1 LKIGLIA
8 QIEGE
13 QMQKFATTSER
24 INVPH
29 DPLYVDYFDRPRFW
43 EEMGYQFYTLIDTHR
58 AWLVMLVE
66 QGIVPQDDAVKV
78 LIALKQLKTA
88 GREAVSYVPGYHDVY
103 THVEQWLRER
113 AGAEATAHLS
123 LARTR
128 PEPLFRMYFRGY
140 ILDAID
146 QLIHFRH
153 TLLDVAERHRD
164 AVMPGYTH
172 QQHAQP
178 TTFGAYL
185 LSIHD
190 PLERSTRWLEMAY
203 ATTNESTMGCGALAG
218 TAFPIDRQRVADLLG
233 FDGIMESTFA
243 SVSTGDH
250 LVQATSAAS
259 DAMITVSRLCMDL
272 EVWTNTESR
281 FLDLAPEFA
290 DVSSLMPQKKNPA
303 VFEVVRGKASR
314 ALGQTVGVYI
324 SLTKAF
330 YADVLDLKLSYSPT
344 LSVVEQMAATMKFLA
359 GVIRTLGVDRERM
372 LEAAAEGFST
382 VSELADEIFRQTGLP
397 HRLAHTVV
405 AHCVTRA
412 LEAGMVA
419 TDVTAEF
426 VEEVAQETLG
436 HSLGLSE
443 EQVRRALD
451 PVAFV
456 ESHDVTGGP
465 APKEVLRMI
474 GERRERLDEER
485 ERQVGRRGR
494 LEAAAAKLDQVSQA
508 MIQEAG

>member
-1 LKIGLIA
+1 M
-8 QIEGE
+8 E
-13 QMQKFATTSER
+13 KFATTSER
-24 INVPH
+24 IDVPH

-66 QGIVPQDDAVKV
+66 QGIVPQEDAAKV
-78 LIALKQLKTA
+78 LVALKDLRSA
-88 GREAVSYVPGYHDVY
+88 GREAVAYVPGYHDVY

-140 ILDAID
+140 ILEAID
-146 QLIHFRH
+146 QLMHFRE
-153 TLLDVAERHRD
+153 TLLDAAERHCD

-190 PLERSTRWLEMAY
+190 PLERSTKWLEMAY

-218 TAFPIDRQRVADLLG
+218 TAFPIDRYRVAELLG
-233 FDGIMESTFA
+233 FDDIMESAFA

-250 LVQATSAAS
+250 LVQATSASS

-314 ALGQTVGVYI
+314 ALGETVGVYI
-324 SLTKAF
+324 GLTKAF
-330 YADVLDLKLSYSPT
+330 YADVLDLELTYAPGMHVLEET
-344 LSVVEQMAATMKFLA
+344 AATMKFLA

-382 VSELADEIFRQTGLP
+382 VSALADEIFRHTGLP

-405 AHCVTRA
+405 AHCVTKA

-419 TDVTAEF
+419 TDVTADF
-426 VEEVAQETLG
+426 VEEVAQEELG
-436 HSLGLSE
+436 HPLGLSE

-465 APKEVLRMI
+465 APREVQRMV
-474 GERRERLDEER
+474 EARRGRLAKER
-485 ERQVGRRGR
+485 ERQGERLAR
-494 LEAAAAKLDQVSQA
+494 LETAARKLDQVTEA
-508 MIQEAG
+508 MIEKR

>member
-1 LKIGLIA
+1 M
-8 QIEGE
+8 E
-13 QMQKFATTSER
+13 KFATTSER

-43 EEMGYQFYTLIDTHR
+43 EEMDYQFYTLIDTHR

-66 QGIVPQDDAVKV
+66 QGIVPREDTTKVLVALKDLKAAGPDAV
-78 LIALKQLKTA
+78 A
-88 GREAVSYVPGYHDVY
+88 YVPGYHDVY
-103 THVEQWLRER
+103 THVEQWLKER

-140 ILDAID
+140 ILDCID
-146 QLIHFRH
+146 QLLHFRD
-153 TLLDVAERHRD
+153 TLLKAAEQHRD

-185 LSIHD
+185 LAIHD

-203 ATTNESTMGCGALAG
+203 ETTNQSTMGCGALAG
-218 TAFPIDRQRVADLLG
+218 TAFPIDRYRVAELLG
-233 FDGIMESTFA
+233 FDDIMESTFA

-259 DAMITVSRLCMDL
+259 DAMITLSRLCMDL

-314 ALGQTVGVYI
+314 ALGDTVGVYI
-324 SLTKAF
+324 GLTKAF
-330 YADVLDLKLSYSPT
+330 YADVLDLKLNYTPA
-344 LSVVEQMAATMKFLA
+344 LRVLEQTAATMKFLA
-359 GVIRTLGVDRERM
+359 GVMRTLGVERERM

-382 VSELADEIFRQTGLP
+382 VSELADEIFRHTGLP

-405 AHCVTRA
+405 AHCVTKA

-426 VEEVAQETLG
+426 VEEVAQEVLG
-436 HSLGLSE
+436 RPLGLSE

-465 APKEVLRMI
+465 APKEVLRMV
-474 GERRERLDEER
+474 GERKGRLDEER
-485 ERQVGRRGR
+485 ERQAGRRGR
-494 LEAAAAKLDQVSQA
+494 LEAAAAKLDQVTEA
-508 MIQEAG
+508 MI

>member
-1 LKIGLIA
+1 
-8 QIEGE
+8 
-13 QMQKFATTSER
+13 MQDFATTSER
-24 INVPH
+24 IKVPH
-29 DPLYVDYFDRPRFW
+29 DPLYVEYWDRECF
-43 EEMGYQFYTLIDTHR
+43 EEEKGYRFYTLIDTHR

-66 QGIVPQDDAVKV
+66 QDIVPQEDAAKV
-78 LIALKQLKTA
+78 LVALKDLKA
-88 GREAVSYVPGYHDVY
+88 IDREDFTFKPGYHDVY
-103 THVEQWLRER
+103 THVEQWLKAR

-140 ILDAID
+140 ILDCLD
-146 QLIHFRH
+146 QLLLFRE
-153 TLLDVAERHRD
+153 TLLSAAEQHRD

-185 LSIHD
+185 LSLHD
-190 PLERSTRWLEMAY
+190 PLARSSRWLEMAY
-203 ATTNESTMGCGALAG
+203 TTTNESTMGCGALAG
-218 TAFPIDRQRVADLLG
+218 TAFPIDRYRVAELLG
-233 FDGIMESTFA
+233 FDDIMESTFA

-259 DAMITVSRLCMDL
+259 DAMITLSRMCMDL

-314 ALGQTVGVYI
+314 ALGETVGVYI
-324 SLTKAF
+324 GLTKAF
-330 YADVLDLKLSYSPT
+330 YADVLDLKLNYSPALRVLEQTGAT
-344 LSVVEQMAATMKFLA
+344 LKFLA
-359 GVIRTLGVDRERM
+359 GVIRTLGVDRQRM
-372 LEAAAEGFST
+372 LQAAAEGFST

-405 AHCVTRA
+405 AHVVTRA
-412 LEAGMVA
+412 LETGMLA
-419 TDVTAEF
+419 TEVTAEY
-426 VEEVAQETLG
+426 VEQVAQEALG
-436 HSLGLSE
+436 RRLGLSE
-443 EQVRRALD
+443 EGVRRALD

-456 ESHDVTGGP
+456 ESHAVSGGP
-465 APKEVLRMI
+465 APREVLRMV
-474 GERRERLDEER
+474 GERRQRLAEER
-485 ERQVGRRGR
+485 ERQAARRAR
-494 LEAAAAKLDQVSQA
+494 LETAAHKLDQASRA
-508 MIQEAG
+508 MSNK

>member
-1 LKIGLIA
+1 MA
-8 QIEGE
+8 
-13 QMQKFATTSER
+13 KFATTSER
-24 INVPH
+24 IKVPH

-43 EEMGYQFYTLIDTHR
+43 EEMNYQFYTLIDTHR

-66 QGIVPQDDAVKV
+66 QDIVPREDAVKV
-78 LIALKQLKTA
+78 LIALEELKGV
-88 GREAVSYVPGYHDVY
+88 GRDELTFKTGRHDVY

-140 ILDAID
+140 ILEAID
-146 QLIHFRH
+146 QLLHFRE
-153 TLLDVAERHRD
+153 TLLDAAERHRE

-190 PLERSTRWLEMAY
+190 PLERSTKWLEMAY
-203 ATTNESTMGCGALAG
+203 GTTNESTMGCGALAG
-218 TAFPIDRQRVADLLG
+218 TAFPIDRQRVAELLG

-250 LVQATSAAS
+250 LVQVTSAAS
-259 DAMITVSRLCMDL
+259 DAMITVSRLCVDL

-314 ALGQTVGVYI
+314 ALGETVGVYI

-344 LSVVEQMAATMKFLA
+344 LRVLEQTAATMKFLA
-359 GVIRTLGVDRERM
+359 GVIRTLGVERDRM

-382 VSELADEIFRQTGLP
+382 VSELADEIYRHTGLP

-405 AHCVTRA
+405 AHCVTKA
-412 LEAGMVA
+412 LESGMVA

-426 VEEVAQETLG
+426 VEGVAQDTLG
-436 HSLGLSE
+436 RSLGLSE

-456 ESHDVTGGP
+456 ESHDVVGGP
-465 APKEVLRMI
+465 ASREVQRMVGARRARLQEEQERQGARRARLETAAEKLDQATKEII
-474 GERRERLDEER
+474 GER
-485 ERQVGRRGR
+485 
-494 LEAAAAKLDQVSQA
+494 
-508 MIQEAG
+508 

>member
-1 LKIGLIA
+1 
-8 QIEGE
+8 
-13 QMQKFATTSER
+13 MRDFVTTSER
-24 INVPH
+24 IKVPH
-29 DPLYVDYFDRPRFW
+29 DPLYVEYWDRECFE
-43 EEMGYQFYTLIDTHR
+43 EEMGYRFHTLVDTHR

-66 QGIVPQDDAVKV
+66 QGIVPRDDAVKV
-78 LIALKQLKTA
+78 LIALKELKGV
-88 GREAVSYVPGYHDVY
+88 GREEFTFKPGRHDVY

-140 ILDAID
+140 ILDCID
-146 QLIHFRH
+146 QLLHFRD
-153 TLLDVAERHRD
+153 TLLKAAEQHRD

-185 LSIHD
+185 LAIHD

-203 ATTNESTMGCGALAG
+203 ETTNQSTMGCGALAG
-218 TAFPIDRQRVADLLG
+218 TAFPIDRYRVAELLG
-233 FDGIMESTFA
+233 FDDIMESTFA

-259 DAMITVSRLCMDL
+259 DAMITLSRLCMDL

-314 ALGQTVGVYI
+314 ALGDTVGVYI
-324 SLTKAF
+324 GLTKAF
-330 YADVLDLKLSYSPT
+330 YADVLDLKLNYTPA
-344 LSVVEQMAATMKFLA
+344 LRVLEQTAATMKFLA
-359 GVIRTLGVDRERM
+359 GVMRTLGVERERM

-382 VSELADEIFRQTGLP
+382 VSELADEIFRHTGLP

-405 AHCVTRA
+405 AHCVTKA

-426 VEEVAQETLG
+426 VEEVAQEVLG
-436 HSLGLSE
+436 RPLGLSE

-456 ESHDVTGGP
+456 ESHHVPGGP

-474 GERRERLDEER
+474 KVRRQRLAQEQ
-485 ERQVGRRGR
+485 ERQAERYAR
-494 LEAAAAKLDQVSQA
+494 LAAAADRLDQVTEK
-508 MIQEAG
+508 MIG

>member
-1 LKIGLIA
+1 
-8 QIEGE
+8 
-13 QMQKFATTSER
+13 MPDFATTSER
-24 INVPH
+24 IKIPH
-29 DPLYVDYFDRPRFW
+29 DPLYVDYWDRECFE
-43 EEMGYQFYTLIDTHR
+43 EEMGYRFHTLVDTHR

-66 QGIVPQDDAVKV
+66 QGIVPQEDAVKV
-78 LIALKQLKTA
+78 LIALKELKGI
-88 GREAVSYVPGYHDVY
+88 GREEFTFKPGRHDVY

-140 ILDAID
+140 ILDCID
-146 QLIHFRH
+146 QLIHFRD
-153 TLLDVAERHRD
+153 TLLDAAERHQD

-185 LSIHD
+185 LAIHD

-203 ATTNESTMGCGALAG
+203 GTTNESTMGCGALAG
-218 TAFPIDRQRVADLLG
+218 SAFPIDRYRVAELLG

-250 LVQATSAAS
+250 LVQATSASS
-259 DAMITVSRLCMDL
+259 DAMITLSRLCMDL

-314 ALGQTVGVYI
+314 ALGETVGVYI

-330 YADVLDLKLSYSPT
+330 YADVLDLKVSYSPT
-344 LSVVEQMAATMKFLA
+344 LRVLEQTAATMKFLA

-382 VSELADEIFRQTGLP
+382 VSALADEIFRHTGLP

-405 AHCVTRA
+405 AHCVTKA

-426 VEEVAQETLG
+426 VEEVAQEQLG
-436 HSLGLSE
+436 HPLGLSE

-465 APKEVLRMI
+465 APKEVQRMV
-474 GERRERLDEER
+474 EA
-485 ERQVGRRGR
+485 RRGR
-494 LEAAAAKLDQVSQA
+494 LAEEQERQGERRARLVSAARKLDQATEA
-508 MIQEAG
+508 MIEKG